1 MFGLSTRMKW
11 RGAEGGA
18 THLLATWGLA
28 GFVALACIGLMGLE
42 VSRIINQRSAVI
54 ADSRTDTA
62 NLTSSLIQHAE
73 LTFRTADALLVG
85 IAERMEHVPLSA
97 EFRERMRAWFVRQ
110 LQNSEQF
117 LSFAVIDASGELIV
131 SSRGAK
137 ELLNFSDRDYFI
149 YHREHTEDA
158 LHIGAPVHGRSGWSI
173 PVTRRLN
180 NLDGTFGG
188 VAVAALNPQHFQ
200 DLYDRLEIGEHGAV
214 LLATLDRQI
223 LVRRPFVEANVG
235 RTLPQTRLFDDLKHT
250 PRGTVVRASSTDDVR
265 RLNSFEQ
272 GKTYPIVVAVAQNM
286 DDLLAPWLQSA
297 LHRLVE
303 TAGIAALILVMGA
316 FAWRAARTLSKN
328 SIALRETNERFDA
341 ALANMPTGLSMFDA
355 TGKLRVWNTR
365 FLDLYG
371 MSPEIVRSGA
381 KLADIIE
388 HRRALGHHELES
400 EASERLSTELN
411 DSESYTRTVRLNDGR
426 TVSITNTSIAGGGW
440 VGIHDDITE
449 RIRDEEALFKQS
461 TELARINLRFDAALS
476 HMAQGLCMFDENKRL
491 VVWNRRYAELHD
503 VPEEL
508 LKVGTP
514 FEALV
519 TDQLIRG
526 VMKGHPGAGADAIK
540 ARVAEIVNLPKDS
553 QRVEELADG
562 RFLLLSRQ
570 PMPGGGWL
578 SVMEDIT
585 ERKRAEAEIVHLA
598 RHDALTG
605 LANRGEF
612 NERLAETTR
621 RLKRRGSNITVM
633 MLDLDKF
640 KAVNDTLGHP
650 AGDLLL
656 VEVGRRLQST
666 IRDTDLLARL
676 GGDEFAIIQQDAS
689 NQHEGAITLALR
701 IIDAISAPF
710 DLGGHEAAVGI
721 SIGIAMA
728 PEHGGEPEELL
739 KSADLALYEA
749 KANGRNDFRIYNA
762 EMLKIAHTQQS
773 AEDELRRAIECG
785 EFEMHYQPIVEVKTR
800 RVCGVEA
807 LVRWRHP
814 DKGLIAPDR
823 FIPLAEST
831 GLINPLGEWILQQAC
846 TDAVSWPD
854 HIKLAINIS
863 AVQFKKGNL
872 FEIILCALVGSGL
885 APERLELEITETSL
899 LENQEAHLATLRQL
913 KNLGIRIAL
922 DDFGTGYSSVTYLTN
937 FPFDKIKVDRTFT
950 RDVLNR
956 RDYAA
961 VVSSVLALAH
971 GLGTIT
977 TVEGIETEAQFEY
990 MRLAGAD
997 LGQGYL
1003 FGRPVPVSELDFS
1016 GRALPSEKTMVA

>member
-1 MFGLSTRMKW
+1 
-11 RGAEGGA
+11 
-18 THLLATWGLA
+18 
-28 GFVALACIGLMGLE
+28 
-42 VSRIINQRSAVI
+42 
-54 ADSRTDTA
+54 
-62 NLTSSLIQHAE
+62 
-73 LTFRTADALLVG
+73 
-85 IAERMEHVPLSA
+85 
-97 EFRERMRAWFVRQ
+97 
-110 LQNSEQF
+110 
-117 LSFAVIDASGELIV
+117 
-131 SSRGAK
+131 
-137 ELLNFSDRDYFI
+137 
-149 YHREHTEDA
+149 
-158 LHIGAPVHGRSGWSI
+158 
-173 PVTRRLN
+173 
-180 NLDGTFGG
+180 
-188 VAVAALNPQHFQ
+188 
-200 DLYDRLEIGEHGAV
+200 
-214 LLATLDRQI
+214 
-223 LVRRPFVEANVG
+223 
-235 RTLPQTRLFDDLKHT
+235 
-250 PRGTVVRASSTDDVR
+250 
-265 RLNSFEQ
+265 
-272 GKTYPIVVAVAQNM
+272 
-286 DDLLAPWLQSA
+286 
-297 LHRLVE
+297 
-303 TAGIAALILVMGA
+303 
-316 FAWRAARTLSKN
+316 
-328 SIALRETNERFDA
+328 
-341 ALANMPTGLSMFDA
+341 
-355 TGKLRVWNTR
+355 
-365 FLDLYG
+365 
-371 MSPEIVRSGA
+371 
-381 KLADIIE
+381 
-388 HRRALGHHELES
+388 
-400 EASERLSTELN
+400 
-411 DSESYTRTVRLNDGR
+411 
-426 TVSITNTSIAGGGW
+426 
-440 VGIHDDITE
+440 
-449 RIRDEEALFKQS
+449 
-461 TELARINLRFDAALS
+461 
-476 HMAQGLCMFDENKRL
+476 
-491 VVWNRRYAELHD
+491 
-503 VPEEL
+503 
-508 LKVGTP
+508 
-514 FEALV
+514 
-519 TDQLIRG
+519 
-526 VMKGHPGAGADAIK
+526 
-540 ARVAEIVNLPKDS
+540 
-553 QRVEELADG
+553 
-562 RFLLLSRQ
+562 
-570 PMPGGGWL
+570 
-578 SVMEDIT
+578 
-585 ERKRAEAEIVHLA
+585 
-598 RHDALTG
+598 
-605 LANRGEF
+605 
-612 NERLAETTR
+612 
-621 RLKRRGSNITVM
+621 
-633 MLDLDKF
+633 
-640 KAVNDTLGHP
+640 
-650 AGDLLL
+650 LL

-701 IIDAISAPF
+701 IIDAISAPL
-710 DLGGHEAAVGI
+710 DLGGHEAVVGI

-773 AEDELRRAIECG
+773 AEDELRRAIDSG